1 MLSSVWTQPGRETRV
16 RDPMLDKEEDEP
28 EHRGPEHNMEPGEP
42 RDQWAR
48 KAEFLLAMVGY
59 AVGLGNVWR
68 FPYLCYKSGGG
79 AFLIPYFI
87 MLFLCGIPLLYME
100 LAVGQYTQ
108 QGPVGALGKI
118 CPLLKGAGLATVVIT
133 FIFSTYYNV
142 IITWALYYLFNS
154 FQEPLPWASCDN
166 PWNTGNCTTGLN
178 RSLLNNDSTS
188 PSNEFFDHNV
198 LEISSGIDDFGAPQW
213 DLSLTLLLAWIIV
226 YLCIFKGV
234 KSTGKVV
241 YFTATFPYIV
251 LIALL
256 IRGVTLDGAVDGIVY
271 FLRPKWHLL
280 GTAEVWLNAAAQ
292 NFNSIGIA
300 FGGCIA
306 LSSYNKFNNNVFK
319 DTLMIACINSAT
331 SLLAG
336 FAIFSVMGYM
346 AFLQGTTV
354 EEVATQGPGLAFV
367 VYPQAIA
374 TMPVSPLWAILFFI
388 MLLLLGIDSQ
398 FCTVEV
404 IVTTLYDHF
413 HPLIRKYL
421 KRKEVLV
428 LLVCCVSY
436 LLGLPNIA
444 QGGMYFFQLI
454 DFYAAAISLMVIA
467 FFEVVAISWIYGA
480 NRLARNIEE
489 MTGNKPWLYFIVCWY
504 GLSPILIGG
513 IMIFGFIQ
521 YTPVRYGD
529 YYYPGWGQA
538 IGWVIASLSIICLP
552 IGAIHAM
559 LKEKGGFVERFMASL
574 KSKIPDR
581 GSLTFE
587 PEEFGS
593 YRKEDPTLPPS
604 YNDISRH
611 KGFPSAPP
619 LSPVQESAL

>member
-1 MLSSVWTQPGRETRV
+1 MLSSVWTQPGRDARV
-16 RDPMLDKEEDEP
+16 GDPMLDRDESD
-28 EHRGPEHNMEPGEP
+28 EHRGPVHDLEPGEP

-87 MLFLCGIPLLYME
+87 MLFVCGIPLLYME

-118 CPLLKGAGLATVVIT
+118 CPLLKGAGLATVMIT
-133 FIFSTYYNV
+133 FLFSTYYNV

-154 FQEPLPWASCDN
+154 FQDPLPWARCDN
-166 PWNTGNCTTGLN
+166 SWNTENCTTGLN
-178 RSLLNNDSTS
+178 RSLLHNDSTS
-188 PSNEFFDHNV
+188 PSNEFFYRNV

-256 IRGVTLDGAVDGIVY
+256 IRGVTLDGAVDGIL
-271 FLRPKWHLL
+271 FFIEPKWHLL
-280 GTAEVWLNAAAQ
+280 GTAEVWINAAAQ
-292 NFNSIGIA
+292 NFGSIGIA
-300 FGGCIA
+300 FGGCIT
-306 LSSYNKFNNNVFK
+306 LSSYNKFDNNVFK
-319 DTLMIACINSAT
+319 DTLLIACINSAT

-336 FAIFSVMGYM
+336 FAIFSIMGYM
-346 AFLQGTTV
+346 AFLQNTTV

-374 TMPVSPLWAILFFI
+374 TMPVSPLWAILFFS

-404 IVTTLYDHF
+404 IITTLYDHF

-428 LLVCCVSY
+428 LIVCCMSY
-436 LLGLPNIA
+436 LLGLPNIT
-444 QGGMYFFQLI
+444 QGGIYFFQLI
-454 DFYAAAISLMVIA
+454 DFYASAISLMIIA

-480 NRLARNIEE
+480 NRLARNVEE

-504 GLSPILIGG
+504 GLSPMLIGG
-513 IMIFGFIQ
+513 IMVFGFIQ
-521 YTPVRYGD
+521 YTPVRYGS
-529 YYYPGWGQA
+529 YYYPGWGQG
-538 IGWVIASLSIICLP
+538 IGWAIASLSIICLP
-552 IGAIHAM
+552 IGAIHALM
-559 LKEKGGFVERFMASL
+559 KEKGGFVQRLRNAL

-587 PEEFGS
+587 DES
-593 YRKEDPTLPPS
+593 YPKKHPNQTLLPS
-604 YNDISRH
+604 YDKIS
-611 KGFPSAPP
+611 GFPSVAPH
-619 LSPVQESAL
+619 SMVQESTL

>member
-1 MLSSVWTQPGRETRV
+1 MRV
-16 RDPMLDKEEDEP
+16 PHERRTCEYS
-28 EHRGPEHNMEPGEP
+28 
-42 RDQWAR
+42 
-48 KAEFLLAMVGY
+48 LLASREKTRLGRDLCGSS
-59 AVGLGNVWR
+59 GLPRLLTSKIWR
-68 FPYLCYKSGGG
+68 TGFIASGGTTS
-79 AFLIPYFI
+79 AF
-87 MLFLCGIPLLYME
+87 GRD
-100 LAVGQYTQ
+100 T
-108 QGPVGALGKI
+108 LGGGHHQA
-118 CPLLKGAGLATVVIT
+118 GAGLATVVIT

-154 FQEPLPWASCDN
+154 FQGLFPARLCSVPPDPLPWATCGN
-166 PWNTGNCTTGLN
+166 LWNTENCTTGLN
-178 RSLLNNDSTS
+178 RSLLHNDSTS
-188 PSNEFFDHNV
+188 PSNEFFQHSPGLFQNSDLCVSRQSTTYFTTKLHVPQHSLHILIQRSNQIKRFQTLKGFEPILCVKTFAPHNV

-213 DLSLTLLLAWIIV
+213 DLSLTLLLAWVIV

-256 IRGVTLDGAVDGIVY
+256 IRGLTLDGAVDGILY
-271 FLRPKWHLL
+271 FLKPKWYLL
-280 GTAEVWLNAAAQ
+280 GTAEVNTFFRTSDWSSASRHLHRLHIAETELQSEAVRKVSHRHQNVSKVWINAAAQ
-292 NFNSIGIA
+292 NLGSIGIA
-300 FGGCIA
+300 YGGCIA

-331 SLLAG
+331 SILAG

-404 IVTTLYDHF
+404 IITTLYDHF
-413 HPLIRKYL
+413 HPFIRKYL

-428 LLVCCVSY
+428 LVVCCVSY
-436 LLGLPNIA
+436 LLGLPNIT
-444 QGGMYFFQLI
+444 QGGMYFFQLV
-454 DFYAAAISLMVIA
+454 DFYAAAISIMIIA
-467 FFEVVAISWIYGA
+467 LFEVIAISWIYGG

-538 IGWVIASLSIICLP
+538 IGWVIA
-552 IGAIHAM
+552 
-559 LKEKGGFVERFMASL
+559 KRE
-574 KSKIPDR
+574 
-581 GSLTFE
+581 
-587 PEEFGS
+587 
-593 YRKEDPTLPPS
+593 
-604 YNDISRH
+604 
-611 KGFPSAPP
+611 
-619 LSPVQESAL
+619 ALCR

>member
-28 EHRGPEHNMEPGEP
+28 EHRGPVHDMEPGEP
-42 RDQWAR
+42 RDQWGR

-133 FIFSTYYNV
+133 FLFATYYNV

-154 FQEPLPWASCDN
+154 FQEPLPWARCDN

-178 RSLLNNDSTS
+178 RSLLHNDSTS
-188 PSNEFFDHNV
+188 PSNEFFYHNV
-198 LEISSGIDDFGAPQW
+198 LKISSGIDEFGAPQW

-256 IRGVTLDGAVDGIVY
+256 IRGVTLDGAVDGIMF
-271 FLRPKWHLL
+271 FLKPKWYLL
-280 GTAEVWLNAAAQ
+280 GTAEVWINAAAQ
-292 NFNSIGIA
+292 NFGSIGIA
-300 FGGCIA
+300 FGGCIT
-306 LSSYNKFNNNVFK
+306 LSSYNKFDSNVFK

-336 FAIFSVMGYM
+336 FAIFSIMGYM
-346 AFLQGTTV
+346 AFLQGTSV

-404 IVTTLYDHF
+404 IITTLYDHF

-436 LLGLPNIA
+436 LLGLPNIT

-454 DFYAAAISLMVIA
+454 DFYASAISLMIIA
-467 FFEVVAISWIYGA
+467 FFEVVAISWIYGDHDLWVHSVHPCKVWGLLLPRLGA
-480 NRLARNIEE
+480 GYWLGDCVAFNHLSTNRSRPCIDEGERRLCRALQ
-489 MTGNKPWLYFIVCWY
+489 G
-504 GLSPILIGG
+504 
-513 IMIFGFIQ
+513 
-521 YTPVRYGD
+521 
-529 YYYPGWGQA
+529 YP
-538 IGWVIASLSIICLP
+538 
-552 IGAIHAM
+552 
-559 LKEKGGFVERFMASL
+559 
-574 KSKIPDR
+574 
-581 GSLTFE
+581 
-587 PEEFGS
+587 
-593 YRKEDPTLPPS
+593 
-604 YNDISRH
+604 
-611 KGFPSAPP
+611 
-619 LSPVQESAL
+619 